1 MVHAS
6 REKVVNAE
14 AARGTAPSLSQRQTR
29 IFFKHGSTRIDMDKG
44 SVGCICESTPE
55 ADDFI
60 DREGSGAVVRKDA
73 PLQVSPRRGI
83 PDE

>member
-1 MVHAS
+1 
-6 REKVVNAE
+6 
-14 AARGTAPSLSQRQTR
+14 
-29 IFFKHGSTRIDMDKG
+29 MDKG
-44 SVGCICESTPE
+44 SVGCTCESTPE